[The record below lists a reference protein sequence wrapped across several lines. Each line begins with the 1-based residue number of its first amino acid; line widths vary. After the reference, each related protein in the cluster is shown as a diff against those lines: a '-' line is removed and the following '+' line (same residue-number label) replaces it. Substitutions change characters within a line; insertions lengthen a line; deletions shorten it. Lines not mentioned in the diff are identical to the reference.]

1 MAVEESSVE
10 IAKIFFCF
18 HLNIVSVVGAHGEG
32 GVGGGK
38 EGVSPRPPHHLR
50 HRLQLRPSSQT
61 GGLRPGGRNCNLPP
75 SH

>member
-32 GVGGGK
+32 GVGGGI
-38 EGVSPRPPHHLR
+38 EG
-50 HRLQLRPSSQT
+50 
-61 GGLRPGGRNCNLPP
+61 GC
-75 SH
+75 

>member
-1 MAVEESSVE
+1 MAVDESSVE

-32 GVGGGK
+32 GVGGGR

-61 GGLRPGGRNCNLPP
+61 KRPSLRPASFSLTRV
-75 SH
+75 